1 MIFVKS
7 SLENCIKDHWQ
18 RARISRSRLPSGQFY
33 RERKKCTRGY
43 TFEALEMRS
52 VTIRIMFWPLFFAKY
67 SCNQPSSFLIPA

>member
-33 RERKKCTRGY
+33 PERKKCTRGY

-52 VTIRIMFWPLFFAKY
+52 VIIQIMFQLLPFAKY
-67 SCNQPSSFLIPA
+67 SYSQLSSLLMPA